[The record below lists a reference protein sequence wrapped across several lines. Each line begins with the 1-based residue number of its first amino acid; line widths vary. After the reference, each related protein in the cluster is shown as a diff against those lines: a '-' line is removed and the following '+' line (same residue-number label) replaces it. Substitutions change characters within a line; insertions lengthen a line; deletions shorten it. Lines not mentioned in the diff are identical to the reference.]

1 MNYEE
6 KAKEIMELIP
16 TVQHMHTR
24 KFMDALSKG
33 EDFMLACVAK
43 NGGMIMPG
51 EIAKT
56 VGVSTARV
64 AAVLN
69 AAENKGYIRREN
81 VEGDRR
87 KTQVILTD
95 AGFSKVQSEHR
106 KSLERMVLFLEKL
119 GEEDTDHL
127 IRIMDKMKG
136 IINSDELNIKEA
148 EK

>member
-43 NGGMIMPG
+43 NGGTIMPG
-51 EIAKT
+51 EIARA

-64 AAVLN
+64 AAFLN
-69 AAENKGYIRREN
+69 AVENKGYIRRES

-87 KTQVILTD
+87 KIQVVLTD
-95 AGFSKVQSEHR
+95 AGFEKVQSERR
-106 KSLERMVLFLEKL
+106 KSLERMMAFLERL
-119 GEEDTDHL
+119 GEEDTDNL
-127 IRIMDKMKG
+127 IRIMEKIKG
-136 IINSDELNIKEA
+136 IINSDEFKY
-148 EK
+148 